1 MFAKRC
7 KFRTV
12 STKSVHPFQP
22 NRVFD
27 ESQPWIA
34 GPDYSLSTT
43 PSTCTA
49 TRNLITGPDY
59 SLSATPSTCTATH
72 SHPKPDYWPGLW
84 LFSHSQHLHSNP
96 FPTRNPITGPDYG
109 FSATPST
116 CTATRSQPEK
126 NPTRQTHVSFSSFT
140 HPFGT

>member
-96 FPTRNPITGPDYG
+96 FPTREKPD
-109 FSATPST
+109 PSN
-116 CTATRSQPEK
+116 TRFLLLL
-126 NPTRQTHVSFSSFT
+126 HSSFR
-140 HPFGT
+140 HLNCGTVE